1 MPMTGNSVDG
11 VVCSV
16 YKQDGLADD
25 RGLFST
31 CWIPPKLEVLS
42 VRSKKNLI
50 FPVPVNPDRAEQAVL
65 VKR

>member
-1 MPMTGNSVDG
+1 MPTTGSSVDG
-11 VVCSV
+11 GGCSV